1 MKRLRKGFLIFLM
14 ITMITGI
21 IYSNGLAWEKWKED
35 DPSTDE
41 WSMIDILIA
50 RPLGIAAGILGT
62 GLFILSL
69 PFTIPSNSVE
79 NAAEMFIVNPFKF
92 SFTREIPDDNM

>member
-14 ITMITGI
+14 ITMIMGI

-35 DPSTDE
+35 DPITDE
-41 WSMIDILIA
+41 WSMIDILVA
-50 RPLGIAAGILGT
+50 RPLGIATGIFGI

-79 NAAEMFIVNPFKF
+79 NAAEMFIERPFKF
-92 SFTREIPDDNM
+92 SFTREFPDDDM